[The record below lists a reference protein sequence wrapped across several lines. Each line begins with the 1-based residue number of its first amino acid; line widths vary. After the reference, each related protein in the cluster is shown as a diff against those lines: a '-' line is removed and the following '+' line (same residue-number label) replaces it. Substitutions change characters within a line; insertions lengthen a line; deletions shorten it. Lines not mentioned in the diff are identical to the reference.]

1 MRPHRWNKTKMDDL
15 EPTLEELKAYE
26 QLVIDLEH
34 SPSKVQNQ
42 DETNNPA
49 AETSEDVYDPV
60 TDYLNEIRKI
70 KPLTPKEE
78 AELISQINAGDED
91 ARQHLIEANL
101 RLVVLIAER
110 HQERSTTLLDLIQE
124 GNIGLIRSIDKFDSK
139 FGMRFSTYAAWYI
152 DKTIDQAIVEKAS
165 NNTLTLDT
173 TTDQNIFEEFP
184 ERAQIAE
191 KVARRFGGFPD
202 PNNSPTLEEVAK
214 SMGNTRIYS
223 ITPETLRKLRHPRKR

>member
-1 MRPHRWNKTKMDDL
+1 MDDL

-34 SPSKVQNQ
+34 SSSKVQNQ
-42 DETNNPA
+42 DEPNNPR

-110 HQERSTTLLDLIQE
+110 HQERGTTLLDLIQE
-124 GNIGLIRSIDKFDSK
+124 GNIGLIWSIDKFDSK

-173 TTDQNIFEEFP
+173 TTGP
-184 ERAQIAE
+184 
-191 KVARRFGGFPD
+191 
-202 PNNSPTLEEVAK
+202 
-214 SMGNTRIYS
+214 
-223 ITPETLRKLRHPRKR
+223 